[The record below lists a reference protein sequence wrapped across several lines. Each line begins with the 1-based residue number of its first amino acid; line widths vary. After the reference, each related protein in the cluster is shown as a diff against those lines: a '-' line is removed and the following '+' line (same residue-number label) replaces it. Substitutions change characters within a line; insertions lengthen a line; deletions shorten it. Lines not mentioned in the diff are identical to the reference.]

1 MLTVKTYLAPSSIHG
16 IGLFATELIPANSVV
31 WQYNEHIDNIYSV
44 EFFLNICSNANQK
57 TIQHLLNC
65 SYKRSGRY
73 FYVTDNARFIN
84 HSDIANIA
92 FVDDY
97 TEVTL
102 QEIKPNE
109 EILENYLFAY
119 DDSDFFFQERT
130 NPDPLFY
137 LETILPKEKPHAQRQ
152 DLS

>member
-44 EFFLNICSNANQK
+44 DFFLNICSNANQN

-102 QEIKPNE
+102 REIKPDE
-109 EILENYLFAY
+109 EILENYLLAY
-119 DDSDFFFQERT
+119 
-130 NPDPLFY
+130 
-137 LETILPKEKPHAQRQ
+137 
-152 DLS
+152 

>member
-31 WQYNEHIDNIYSV
+31 WQYNEHIDNIYSE
-44 EFFLNICSNANQK
+44 EFFLDICHNAHQN
-57 TIQHLLNC
+57 TLQHLLNF

-84 HSDIANIA
+84 HSDLANIT
-92 FVDDY
+92 FSNDY
-97 TEVTL
+97 TEVAL
-102 QEIKPNE
+102 REIKPNE
-109 EILENYLFAY
+109 EILENYLFSY
-119 DDSDFFFQERT
+119 DDSDFFFQELT
-130 NPDPLFY
+130 NLDPIFY
-137 LETILPKEKPHAQRQ
+137 LNTILLKDNPHAQCQ

>member
-44 EFFLNICSNANQK
+44 EFFLNICSNANQN

-65 SYKRSGRY
+65 SYKLSSRY

-119 DDSDFFFQERT
+119 DDSDFFFQERID
-130 NPDPLFY
+130 PDPLRY
-137 LETILPKEKPHAQRQ
+137 LNTIYPKDKSLAQCQ